1 MVGPPFD
8 PLSPLGYNRIAM
20 IPDTEALR
28 RIALF
33 ADLPSDTL
41 ARVARAAVRREY
53 APDEFIIFEG
63 DPCRAAYFVAQG
75 HVRVLRTSPEGRE
88 QVLSQLGPGKSFNTV
103 PPFHRDGVNHA
114 TAQAVEPAVLY
125 AIPRDELV
133 TLVTTSP
140 PVALALLEDFA
151 DRLDHLTDLV
161 EDLSLRTVRGRLARF
176 LLRQAD
182 EEADAVAREWTQAEM
197 AARLGTVREMIGR
210 TLRSFA
216 DAGLIRF
223 NRQTI
228 QLLDRKGLEAE
239 AYG

>member
-1 MVGPPFD
+1 
-8 PLSPLGYNRIAM
+8 M
-20 IPDTEALR
+20 IPNTDAMR

-33 ADLPSDTL
+33 ADLPPDTL
-41 ARVARAAVRREY
+41 ERVARASIRRTY
-53 APDEFIIFEG
+53 APDEFVIFEG
-63 DPCRAAYFVAQG
+63 DPCRAAYFVAEG
-75 HVRVLRTSPEGRE
+75 RVRVLRTSPEGRE

-103 PPFHRDGVNHA
+103 PPFRPGGVNHA

-125 AIPRDELV
+125 AIPREELL

-140 PVALALLEDFA
+140 PLALALLEDFA

-176 LLRQAD
+176 LLRRAEDEAAD
-182 EEADAVAREWTQAEM
+182 DAVAREWTQAEM

-223 NRQTI
+223 DRQRI
-228 QLLDRKGLEAE
+228 ELLDREGLEAE